1 MRRIVVLLMAVGLV
15 AAACH
20 PHRGGRHDHDG
31 KGRFDGTI
39 DLTLDQD
46 PACEFIGN
54 GCALPFPSNHFA
66 DQRGSSGRI
75 HHVEIP
81 DIALPVNGSEASVDA
96 SRINAN
102 DGFSPGAAALA
113 LIPGVDPDGS
123 GLAPITD
130 IARSLD
136 ADSGSVVL
144 DATTG
149 ERWPHWAELD
159 ANATDP
165 DRQVLYVRPA
175 ENYENGHR
183 IIVALRDLVDDD
195 GNPIEP
201 TDAFRAYRDNLESD
215 VAEVE
220 DRRRDMDRMFGE
232 LERAGVERDDLVLAW
247 EFTVISTRDLTD
259 PLVRMRDDAFRS
271 LRRAS
276 PTFTVDRDEVPNGS
290 TYRLIEGTYEVP
302 LYLTGDG
309 SPGNGLNLDRRG
321 RPTVNGT
328 FSSVYRCMIPEIA
341 TAADPGRGLVYGHGL
356 LGTRSQTTSTGPR
369 LLAENH
375 NHVVCGTDLIGMAA
389 EDVPHAVRVLGD
401 ASLFP
406 TLADRLL
413 QGHLNTLFLGR
424 LMRHADGFASHPAF
438 QDDDGAPRLDTSEL
452 GYYGISQ
459 GGIMGP
465 VSTAVSTDW
474 DIGVFGVPGMN
485 YSTLLNRSVDFD
497 AFQLVLNPAYPDK
510 ADQALLL
517 DLMQMLWDRSEGN
530 GYATYFEEPLRG
542 QNEKRA
548 LLHGALGDHQVANVA
563 MDVMARTM
571 GASVVW
577 PAVAPGRSTDVEPFW
592 NIPRIDSYPFAGS
605 ALVLWDTGSPVS
617 PITNTPPRDGDD
629 PHEDPRRHL
638 PAIEQID
645 HFLRTGEVIDV
656 CGGAPCVAPP
666 T

>member
-1 MRRIVVLLMAVGLV
+1 MRRIVVMLLAFGLV
-15 AAACH
+15 ATACH
-20 PHRGGRHDHDG
+20 PHRGGRHHRDPMD
-31 KGRFDGTI
+31 RFAGMI

-46 PACEFIGN
+46 VACEFIGHE
-54 GCALPFPSNHFA
+54 CALPFPSNHFA
-66 DQRGSSGRI
+66 DRRGASGRI
-75 HHVEIP
+75 DHVAIP
-81 DIALPVNGSEASVDA
+81 EVALPVNGAEASVDA
-96 SRINAN
+96 SRVNAN

-113 LIPGVDPDGS
+113 LIPGVDPEGS
-123 GLAPITD
+123 GLAPVTD

-159 ANATDP
+159 ANAVDP
-165 DRQVLYVRPA
+165 ERQVLYVRPA
-175 ENYENGHR
+175 ENYPNGHR
-183 IIVALRDLVDDD
+183 IIVALRNLVDDD

-201 TDAFRAYRDNLESD
+201 TDAFRAYRDRLRSD
-215 VAEVE
+215 VREVE
-220 DRRRDMDRMFGE
+220 VRRPDMERIFGE
-232 LERAGVERDDLVLAW
+232 LERAGVEREDLVLAW
-247 EFTVISTRDLTD
+247 EFTVISTGDLTA
-259 PLVRMRDDAFRS
+259 PLLRMRDDAFRR
-271 LRRAS
+271 LDGAS
-276 PTFTVDRDEVPNGS
+276 PAFTVARDEVPAGAS
-290 TYRLIEGTYEVP
+290 YRLIEGTYEVP

-309 SPGNGLNLDRRG
+309 TAGNGLNLDRRG

-328 FSSVYRCMIPEIA
+328 WSAVYRCMIPAVA
-341 TAADPGRGLVYGHGL
+341 TAESPGRGLIYGHGL
-356 LGTRSQTTSTGPR
+356 LGTRSQVTSTGPR

-424 LMRHADGFASHPAF
+424 LMRHAEGFAAHPAF
-438 QDDDGAPRLDTSEL
+438 QDDTGAARLDTSEL

-465 VSTAVSTDW
+465 VATAVSTDW
-474 DIGVFGVPGMN
+474 DVGVFGVPGMN

-497 AFQLVLNPAYPDK
+497 TFQLVLNPAYPDK
-510 ADQALLL
+510 VDQALLF

-530 GYATYFEEPLRG
+530 GYAAYFDEPLRG
-542 QNEKRA
+542 QGDKRA

-592 NIPRIDSYPFAGS
+592 AIPRITSYPFAGS
-605 ALVLWDTGSPVS
+605 AVVLWDTGSPV
-617 PITNTPPRDGDD
+617 PPTTNTPPRGGED

-656 CGGAPCVAPP
+656 CGGAPCVAPA